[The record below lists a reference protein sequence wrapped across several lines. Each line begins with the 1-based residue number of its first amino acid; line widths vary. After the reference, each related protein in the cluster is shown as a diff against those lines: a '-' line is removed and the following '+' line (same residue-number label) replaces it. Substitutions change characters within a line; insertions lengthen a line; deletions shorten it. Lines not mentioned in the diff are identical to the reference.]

1 MQSDALEFFVSG
13 LQIIQKRAGWWLE
26 VFREATWNPCI
37 LTLLQVERKGWS
49 LFTGED
55 PLSSH
60 WS

>member
-1 MQSDALEFFVSG
+1 MESDALEFFCKWATDYTENSRMMAGG
-13 LQIIQKRAGWWLE
+13 LQGGHMESLRLD
-26 VFREATWNPCI
+26 T
-37 LTLLQVERKGWS
+37 LQVERKSWS